1 MNPIK
6 FFLLRDAYTA
16 SGINFNLRL
25 FGNNNG
31 NITNLNISE
40 KSNDFFDMIFVI
52 ELRDLN
58 HLNFIIEKLKEN
70 EIVSDVKRLFID

>member
-1 MNPIK
+1 MSVKNEAGSLGKLATIIGK
-6 FFLLRDAYTA
+6 
-16 SGINFNLRL
+16 NK
-25 FGNNNG
+25 G

-52 ELRDLN
+52 ELIDLN
-58 HLNFIIEKLKEN
+58 HLNFITDKLKEN

>member
-1 MNPIK
+1 
-6 FFLLRDAYTA
+6 
-16 SGINFNLRL
+16 
-25 FGNNNG
+25 
-31 NITNLNISE
+31 
-40 KSNDFFDMIFVI
+40 MIFVI

>member
-1 MNPIK
+1 MGKLATI
-6 FFLLRDAYTA
+6 
-16 SGINFNLRL
+16 I
-25 FGNNNG
+25 GNNSG

-52 ELRDLN
+52 ELNDLS
-58 HLNFIIEKLKEN
+58 HLNFIIDKLKEN